1 MIDLAAL
8 RRNLDI
14 LREGRSMTMI
24 MGIDHAE
31 ALLRVVEAYNAAIR
45 ACRKVAA
52 CYSSGTGYAEN
63 QAAYSNAMNALDEAN
78 EVFDQDAPFLPGK
91 EGA

>member
-1 MIDLAAL
+1 MTPQIDLAAL

-31 ALLRVVEAYNAAIR
+31 ALLRVVEAA
-45 ACRKVAA
+45 VAVHESRRDGLSTA
-52 CYSSGTGYAEN
+52 TLHERMKAED
-63 QAAYSNAMNALDEAN
+63 ASL
-78 EVFDQDAPFLPGK
+78 APFLPGK

>member
-1 MIDLAAL
+1 MTPQIDLAAL

-31 ALLRVVEAYNAAIR
+31 ALLRVVEAGVAVHEARRDGLSTATLHERMKAHDAA
-45 ACRKVAA
+45 
-52 CYSSGTGYAEN
+52 
-63 QAAYSNAMNALDEAN
+63 L
-78 EVFDQDAPFLPGK
+78 APFLPGK
-91 EGA
+91 ESDRALALEGGSDA